1 MKILEPSGSIKP
13 KVLTYSNTFDNT
25 SMYDLGEK
33 ININLVNDNFR
44 SKLRPKPISYYKP
57 IPTPIKDQSFF
68 QPARQEVRTEN
79 KYKDIPHKDY
89 YSILPY
95 SNPYYTIK
103 ETGYNNINYKDIFKK
118 YY

>member
-1 MKILEPSGSIKP
+1 MNEKNR
-13 KVLTYSNTFDNT
+13 TYSSTFDNT
-25 SMYDLGEK
+25 TMYDVGGK
-33 ININLVNDNFR
+33 ININLVNDKFNLN
-44 SKLRPKPISYYKP
+44 KRPKPIK
-57 IPTPIKDQSFF
+57 
-68 QPARQEVRTEN
+68 E
-79 KYKDIPHKDY
+79 IPHKDY

>member
-1 MKILEPSGSIKP
+1 MK
-13 KVLTYSNTFDNT
+13 TYSNTFDNT
-25 SMYDLGEK
+25 SMYNLGEK

-103 ETGYNNINYKDIFKK
+103 ETGYNNINYKDLFKK

>member
-1 MKILEPSGSIKP
+1 MKNS
-13 KVLTYSNTFDNT
+13 TYSNTFDNT
-25 SMYDLGEK
+25 TMYDVGER

-44 SKLRPKPISYYKP
+44 SKLRPKTISYYKP
-57 IPTPIKDQSFF
+57 IPKPFKDQSFF

-89 YSILPY
+89 YSIQPY
-95 SNPYYTIK
+95 SNPYYNIK
-103 ETGYNNINYKDIFKK
+103 ETGYSNINHKDIFKK

>member
-1 MKILEPSGSIKP
+1 MK
-13 KVLTYSNTFDNT
+13 TYSNTFDNT
-25 SMYDLGEK
+25 SMYNLGEK

>member
-1 MKILEPSGSIKP
+1 
-13 KVLTYSNTFDNT
+13 
-25 SMYDLGEK
+25 MYNLGEK

>member
-1 MKILEPSGSIKP
+1 MKNS
-13 KVLTYSNTFDNT
+13 TYSNTFDNT

>member
-1 MKILEPSGSIKP
+1 MKNS
-13 KVLTYSNTFDNT
+13 TYSNTFDNT
-25 SMYDLGEK
+25 SMYDLGER

-44 SKLRPKPISYYKP
+44 SKLRPKSISYYKP
-57 IPTPIKDQSFF
+57 IPKPFKDQSFF

-89 YSILPY
+89 YSIQPY
-95 SNPYYTIK
+95 SNPYYNIK
-103 ETGYNNINYKDIFKK
+103 ETGYNNVNHKDIFKK